1 MRRRTEEVKIAT
13 KTITL
18 SYNESNEQRIID
30 AMKNLYKIPT
40 TTDNDGQTTNDFT
53 DKELI
58 ISLSKLLDQTGLSE
72 IEIENKKVGRV
83 KVAKNILQSAPALT
97 SSQSIQK
104 SNSQDIETPG
114 EDINTKNAVLS
125 PMVGTVYLKPDPDSE
140 NFINEGDKVK
150 KGQTIL
156 IIEAMKTMNNIAS
169 DKDGTV
175 KKILV
180 ENEQPIQFDDPLILI
195 D

>member
-1 MRRRTEEVKIAT
+1 M
-13 KTITL
+13 
-18 SYNESNEQRIID
+18 S
-30 AMKNLYKIPT
+30 
-40 TTDNDGQTTNDFT
+40 DF

-83 KVAKNILQSAPALT
+83 KVAKNILQSAPALI

-104 SNSQDIETPG
+104 SNSQDIETTG
-114 EDINTKNAVLS
+114 EDINIKNAVLS
-125 PMVGTVYLKPDPDSE
+125 PMVGTVYLKPDTDSD

-150 KGQTIL
+150 IGQTIL

-169 DKDGTV
+169 DKDGIV

>member
-1 MRRRTEEVKIAT
+1 M
-13 KTITL
+13 
-18 SYNESNEQRIID
+18 S
-30 AMKNLYKIPT
+30 
-40 TTDNDGQTTNDFT
+40 DF

-104 SNSQDIETPG
+104 PNLQNIETTD
-114 EDINTKNAVLS
+114 EDINIKNAVLS
-125 PMVGTVYLKPDPDSE
+125 PMVGTAYLKPDPDSE

-169 DKDGTV
+169 DKDGIV